1 MQEAAGLSVCSM
13 IRIML
18 YGHPNLSLPYA
29 MKDGEEGRNKDG
41 ISKEEAA
48 IMANCYPDEDDQGFD
63 IHFRVNPRILFA
75 FLEPSLHYKFALK
88 VEITFL
94 FTFVNNY
101 LPFIA

>member
-1 MQEAAGLSVCSM
+1 MQEATGFSVCSM

-48 IMANCYPDEDDQGFD
+48 IMA
-63 IHFRVNPRILFA
+63 
-75 FLEPSLHYKFALK
+75 
-88 VEITFL
+88 VESAATAP
-94 FTFVNNY
+94 TEEFVAPGKEETAEAKKTRRNS
-101 LPFIA
+101 